1 MLTILRKIV
10 ESVSSAESLT
20 LAMQNLVM
28 KTKEALGVDCCSVY
42 IKDQASNMLQLIA
55 TDGLDPKAVGTLT
68 LGFDEGVVG
77 LVARNLEMINLADAS
92 NNPNFKFIPGLGEE
106 LFHSFL
112 GVPIVDQSILLG
124 VLVIQQKTPRKFDEI
139 DESFMVM
146 LAAQLAGKF
155 LEANLKKEM
164 AMLGK
169 SVSKTVSG
177 LPVSKGL
184 AQAQAFVLRP
194 PLLLESIEIKKCEDP
209 SIQYELFH
217 QAMLQVQLE
226 LDRLMLKLNQSAGS
240 PNSKIFEIYNMILND
255 RSFVDEIDQ
264 KIMGDSLYAT
274 AAVKLVC
281 EKYINKFKEM
291 EDPYF
296 KDRAADVKDV
306 AQRLLS
312 KLAHSQVE
320 FFDFSKPVILVA
332 DEVTASLLVEIPRTS
347 LKGVI
352 SCKGS
357 VNSHAAILA
366 RNMGVPAIMNIGES
380 IDEFDDHY
388 IVMDGTS
395 GKIIIEPD
403 NAIREEYKQ
412 LIETENNIR
421 EIAEKELY
429 DSVVTL
435 DNQKISVELN
445 AGMNLDFETKGNF
458 VDGVGLYRTEI
469 PFMLQDNVLTEQEQI
484 NNYRNFLISFKDVPV
499 CMRTLDIGG
508 DKQLSYLKIHEAN
521 PALGWRGVRL
531 MLDNRPLFMTQF
543 KAMLKAN
550 IGLGNLKI
558 MIPMISSSKE
568 IEETRQMLDLAYNE
582 VKEELGLT
590 DEQLCYPKF
599 GAMIE
604 VPSAVMLL
612 EELSR
617 TADFYSIGTN
627 DLTQYILA
635 VDRNNQKVAHCY
647 DPYHPAVLRT
657 LDYIFKECQRLD
669 KPVSIC
675 GEMAGDYLGIL
686 ILLAIG
692 YRTFSMNLSSIARIK
707 YLLRRIDVS
716 KIKQIIDDAGL
727 TNIEKIKTNLKN
739 YISEQNLTRF
749 YFE

>member
-146 LAAQLAGKF
+146 LAAQLAGKS

-281 EKYINKFKEM
+281 EKYINKF
-291 EDPYF
+291 
-296 KDRAADVKDV
+296 
-306 AQRLLS
+306 
-312 KLAHSQVE
+312 
-320 FFDFSKPVILVA
+320 
-332 DEVTASLLVEIPRTS
+332 
-347 LKGVI
+347 
-352 SCKGS
+352 
-357 VNSHAAILA
+357 
-366 RNMGVPAIMNIGES
+366 
-380 IDEFDDHY
+380 
-388 IVMDGTS
+388 
-395 GKIIIEPD
+395 
-403 NAIREEYKQ
+403 
-412 LIETENNIR
+412 
-421 EIAEKELY
+421 
-429 DSVVTL
+429 
-435 DNQKISVELN
+435 
-445 AGMNLDFETKGNF
+445 
-458 VDGVGLYRTEI
+458 
-469 PFMLQDNVLTEQEQI
+469 
-484 NNYRNFLISFKDVPV
+484 
-499 CMRTLDIGG
+499 
-508 DKQLSYLKIHEAN
+508 
-521 PALGWRGVRL
+521 
-531 MLDNRPLFMTQF
+531 
-543 KAMLKAN
+543 
-550 IGLGNLKI
+550 
-558 MIPMISSSKE
+558 
-568 IEETRQMLDLAYNE
+568 TR
-582 VKEELGLT
+582 
-590 DEQLCYPKF
+590 
-599 GAMIE
+599 
-604 VPSAVMLL
+604 
-612 EELSR
+612 
-617 TADFYSIGTN
+617 
-627 DLTQYILA
+627 
-635 VDRNNQKVAHCY
+635 
-647 DPYHPAVLRT
+647 
-657 LDYIFKECQRLD
+657 
-669 KPVSIC
+669 
-675 GEMAGDYLGIL
+675 
-686 ILLAIG
+686 
-692 YRTFSMNLSSIARIK
+692 
-707 YLLRRIDVS
+707 
-716 KIKQIIDDAGL
+716 
-727 TNIEKIKTNLKN
+727 
-739 YISEQNLTRF
+739 
-749 YFE
+749 

>member
-1 MLTILRKIV
+1 
-10 ESVSSAESLT
+10 
-20 LAMQNLVM
+20 
-28 KTKEALGVDCCSVY
+28 
-42 IKDQASNMLQLIA
+42 
-55 TDGLDPKAVGTLT
+55 
-68 LGFDEGVVG
+68 
-77 LVARNLEMINLADAS
+77 
-92 NNPNFKFIPGLGEE
+92 
-106 LFHSFL
+106 
-112 GVPIVDQSILLG
+112 
-124 VLVIQQKTPRKFDEI
+124 
-139 DESFMVM
+139 
-146 LAAQLAGKF
+146 
-155 LEANLKKEM
+155 
-164 AMLGK
+164 
-169 SVSKTVSG
+169 
-177 LPVSKGL
+177 
-184 AQAQAFVLRP
+184 
-194 PLLLESIEIKKCEDP
+194 
-209 SIQYELFH
+209 
-217 QAMLQVQLE
+217 
-226 LDRLMLKLNQSAGS
+226 
-240 PNSKIFEIYNMILND
+240 
-255 RSFVDEIDQ
+255 
-264 KIMGDSLYAT
+264 
-274 AAVKLVC
+274 
-281 EKYINKFKEM
+281 M

-582 VKEELGLT
+582 VKEEMGLT
-590 DEQLCYPKF
+590 DEQLRYPKF